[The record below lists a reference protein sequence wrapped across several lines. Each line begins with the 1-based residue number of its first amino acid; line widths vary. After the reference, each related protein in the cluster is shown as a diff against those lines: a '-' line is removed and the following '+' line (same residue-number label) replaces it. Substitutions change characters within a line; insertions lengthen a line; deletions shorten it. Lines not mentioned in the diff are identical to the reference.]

1 MKITELI
8 EELTQILEQHGD
20 LEVETSESGRRVPIR
35 APKLAYRAKLKGKE
49 WLPRFFCVYAH
60 GKDEEERKGEPV
72 CRI

>member
-20 LEVETSESGRRVPIR
+20 LEVEKSESGRRVPIT

-49 WLPRFFCVYAH
+49 WLPRFHSYYAY
-60 GKDEEERKGEPV
+60 GADAEERIGDPV
-72 CRI
+72 CRL